1 VLARLLGVASDSLPQ
16 TTSEH
21 KYYIMRFNEI
31 LSESAVKDLAKELP
45 NLKKHDYD
53 TIDQLMR
60 RISRRYKIT
69 GKKLHDLFVSKY
81 GHTPDHWIKKYKDKL
96 GEEETDESLLSFMSP
111 GITQPK
117 KKIDYD
123 AVRRYSQQNDSP
135 EKQYFIGKDSYE
147 AHKKEQARLTKEKEL
162 KQYVRPKAWPSGVA
176 ESVQGKD
183 QVQMVNNFID
193 WTIRRLHIK
202 QPYPQITLSRDT
214 QQAQEGHHTGRHT
227 SDGKIWVYIENRN
240 MVDIFRTIFH
250 ELVHHRQDQLNM
262 IGPDDS
268 YPGSPVEA
276 MADMMAG
283 KYIKI
288 YGKNHPEIFQ

>member
-1 VLARLLGVASDSLPQ
+1 M
-16 TTSEH
+16 
-21 KYYIMRFNEI
+21 KINEI

-53 TIDQLMR
+53 TIDQLMQR
-60 RISRRYKIT
+60 VSRRYKIET
-69 GKKLHDLFVSKY
+69 KKLHDLFVSKY
-81 GHTPDHWIKKYKDKL
+81 GHTPDYWIKKYKDEL
-96 GEEETDESLLSFMSP
+96 GEETTDEGLLGFIAP
-111 GITQPK
+111 QKPQPK
-117 KKIDYD
+117 KKLDYD
-123 AVRRYSQQNDSP
+123 AVRKLALPQQSQDTTP
-135 EKQYFIGKDSYE
+135 EKKYFMGRDAYE
-147 AHKKEQARLTKEKEL
+147 KFKRDQAMLQQTTRKPQL
-162 KQYVRPKAWPSGVA
+162 AGVA
-176 ESVQGKD
+176 ESIDSKD
-183 QVQMVNNFID
+183 QMQQIKDFVN
-193 WTIRRLHIK
+193 WSIRRLHIK
-202 QPYPQITLSRDT
+202 QPYPKITLSKNT

-227 SDGKIWVYIENRN
+227 SDGRIWVYVANRN

-262 IGPDDS
+262 VGPDDS